1 MSKIN
6 LKQIVQEEIGKIL
19 NEATVDPA
27 SNLLN
32 LLSAPEVKK
41 SMDSLADIADDKDF
55 RLIKG
60 LYNKLYEALKK
71 YE

>member
-32 LLSAPEVKK
+32 LLSAPEFKK
-41 SMDSLADIADDKDF
+41 YMDSLADIADDKDF